1 MHPDQH
7 RNFVITRVDHDNPH
21 DWRDCQHCGG
31 EVHIERWTLG
41 YYFCMP
47 CGEAAARQHKH
58 VVQIPFSKGAYQFIY
73 NPREE
78 LRITNPKPR

>member
-1 MHPDQH
+1 MTTNWPMC
-7 RNFVITRVDHDNPH
+7 RE
-21 DWRDCQHCGG
+21 CGDD
-31 EVHIERWTLG
+31 VPPERWQLG
-41 YYFCMP
+41 YHICMP
-47 CGEAAARQHKH
+47 CGEAVARQHKH

>member
-1 MHPDQH
+1 MNQMSNHWPLC
-7 RNFVITRVDHDNPH
+7 RE
-21 DWRDCQHCGG
+21 CGDD
-31 EVHIERWTLG
+31 VPPERWALG
-41 YYFCMP
+41 YHFCMP
-47 CGEAAARQHKH
+47 CGEAVAREQKH